1 MPRYT
6 YKCVDCDTIAVI
18 SHRVSE
24 RRTDCDA
31 CQGRDTLK
39 KVPSIINIDK
49 ESESSTATVGSIVK
63 EHIEDTKEEITLLK
77 EKLRGNIFENE

>member
-6 YKCVDCDTIAVI
+6 YKCVDCGTIAVI
-18 SHRVSE
+18 SHRASE

-31 CQGRDTLK
+31 CQGLGTLK
-39 KVPSIINIDK
+39 KVPSMINIDK
-49 ESESSTATVGSIVK
+49 ESERSTATVGSIVK